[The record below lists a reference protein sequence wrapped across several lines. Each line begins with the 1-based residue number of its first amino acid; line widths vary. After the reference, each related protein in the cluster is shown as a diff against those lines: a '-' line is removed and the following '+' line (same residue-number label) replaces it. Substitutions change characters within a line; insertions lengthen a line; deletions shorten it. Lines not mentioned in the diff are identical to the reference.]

1 MIRLYNNL
9 TRKKEEFLPIHPG
22 KVGMYV
28 CGMTVYD
35 FCHLGHARVLIF
47 FDFLYRWLMVNGLEV
62 NYVRNITDIDDKII
76 NKARSESLS
85 IEDLTSRYIQEM
97 NKDSDYLGILQPNL
111 QPKATSN
118 INEMIEMIQT
128 LEKKGFAYQ
137 ASNKD
142 VFFEVRKFK
151 DYGRLSNKNLD
162 DLILGARVE
171 NNPSKKNP
179 EDFVLWKYSDDN
191 EIGWDSPWG
200 KGRPGW
206 HIECSAMSNK
216 FLGKH
221 FDIHG
226 GGQDLI
232 FPHHENEIAQS
243 ESCNDS
249 KMANYW
255 IHNGFVN
262 VDSEKMSKSLNNF
275 FTIREL
281 SKNYKS
287 DVIRFFI
294 LKSHYRS
301 PLNFT
306 NENLEDSKS
315 AIYKIFNALRKY
327 QLEEVELDW
336 SREQLDL
343 FMNALNDDLNT
354 PLAFSILFEMINQ
367 LNKSENSKLANE
379 IYSILL
385 KLGFLQHG
393 IEEYFSLDQDIDV
406 NLIEDLISKRAQA
419 KIDKNYELADKIRIE
434 LDDMGIILEDGPS
447 MTTWK
452 IKQ

>member
-1 MIRLYNNL
+1 
-9 TRKKEEFLPIHPG
+9 
-22 KVGMYV
+22 
-28 CGMTVYD
+28 
-35 FCHLGHARVLIF
+35 
-47 FDFLYRWLMVNGLEV
+47 MVNGLQV

-76 NKARSESLS
+76 NKANSESVS
-85 IEDLTSRYIQEM
+85 INDLTARYIQEM
-97 NKDSDYLGILQPNL
+97 NTDSDYLGILQPSI
-111 QPKATSN
+111 QPRATSN
-118 INEMIEMIQT
+118 IEEMIKMIKT

-142 VFFEVRKFK
+142 VFFEVHKFK
-151 DYGRLSNKNLD
+151 DYGKLSNKNLD
-162 DLILGARVE
+162 DLISGARVE
-171 NNPSKKNP
+171 NNPVKRNP
-179 EDFVLWKYSDDN
+179 EDFVLWKFSEN
-191 EIGWDSPWG
+191 EEIGWDSPWG

-216 FLGKH
+216 YLGNH

-243 ESCNDS
+243 ECCNNS

-281 SKNYKS
+281 SKQYKS

-306 NENLEDSKS
+306 DENLEDSKS
-315 AIYKIFNALRKY
+315 AVYKIFNALRKY
-327 QLEEVELDW
+327 ELQEIEIDW
-336 SREQLDL
+336 TNAEFSL
-343 FMNALNDDLNT
+343 FKDALNDDLNT

-367 LNKSENSKLANE
+367 LNKTQNNKLANE

-385 KLGFLQHG
+385 KLGFLQNG
-393 IEEYFSLDQDIDV
+393 IEEYFSANQDIDAK
-406 NLIEDLISKRAQA
+406 LIENLISKRAEA
-419 KIDKNYELADKIRIE
+419 KIEKNYELADKIRIE
-434 LDDMGIILEDGPS
+434 LDNMGIILEDGPLI
-447 MTTWK
+447 TTWK
-452 IKQ
+452 VKQ